1 MSVHATEVSP
11 PKKKKCL
18 VTFEFPKE
26 TKKTSIDVTEEEK
39 AFLNKIMGENIPEET
54 GDSDSNSSVETN

>member
-11 PKKKKCL
+11 PNN
-18 VTFEFPKE
+18 EFPKE
-26 TKKTSIDVTEEEK
+26 TKKNSIDVTKEEK
-39 AFLNKIMGENIPEET
+39 AFLNKIMGENIPEKT